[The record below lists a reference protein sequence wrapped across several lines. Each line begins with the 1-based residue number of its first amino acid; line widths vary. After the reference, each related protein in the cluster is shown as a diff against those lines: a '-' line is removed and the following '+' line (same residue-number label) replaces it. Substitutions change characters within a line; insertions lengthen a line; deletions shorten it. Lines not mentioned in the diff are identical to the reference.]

1 MPVQP
6 EMRNEMEFID
16 LKAQYHALKQEIDSN
31 IGQVLEDADFIM
43 GKSVEEFERKLAD
56 YVGVEHAVSCSSG
69 TDALQL
75 IYMAHGIGE
84 GDAVFCPDM
93 TFVASVE
100 PAFMLGA
107 EPVFCDI
114 DKETYNICPQSLE
127 RQIHAV
133 CAAGKLR
140 PRAIVAVDFIGNPAD
155 YDKLRSI
162 ADQYGLLLIE
172 DAAQGMGASY
182 HGRKCGALGDIGAT
196 SFFPS
201 KPLGCYGDGGAV
213 FTDSQEM
220 NDLLRS
226 LRVHGKGSSK
236 YDNIR
241 VGMNARLDTLQA
253 AVMLP
258 KLAVL
263 EEEVI
268 RRQEIAARYDAALKD
283 KFVTPHIS
291 EGTISSYAQ
300 YALLADSSSQRDE
313 IRSRLQEKG
322 IPTIVYYPNPMH
334 RMKVFADC
342 FMGDERFE
350 NTIAYADRTFSVPFS
365 AYLTREDQER
375 VIDALLAM

>member
-1 MPVQP
+1 
-6 EMRNEMEFID
+6 MEFID
-16 LKAQYHALKQEIDSN
+16 LKAQYHALKSEIDQN
-31 IGQVLEDADFIM
+31 ISQVLEDANFII
-43 GKSVEEFERKLAD
+43 GKQVSEFEEKLAA
-56 YVGVEHAVSCSSG
+56 YVGVKYAVGCSSG

-114 DKETYNICPQSLE
+114 DKDSYNISPDSLE
-127 RQIHAV
+127 RQIKAV
-133 CAAGKLR
+133 IAKGALK
-140 PRAIVAVDFIGNPAD
+140 PKAVVAVDFIGNPAD
-155 YDKLRSI
+155 YDRLREI
-162 ADQYGLLLIE
+162 TDRYGLLLIE
-172 DAAQGMGASY
+172 DAAQGTGASY
-182 HGRKCGALGDIGAT
+182 KGRKCGSLGDIGAT

-213 FTDSQEM
+213 FTDSEEM
-220 NDLLRS
+220 RDLLQS

-258 KLAVL
+258 KLKVL
-263 EEEVI
+263 DEEI
-268 RRQEIAARYDAALKD
+268 ARRQEIAARYDAALKD
-283 KFVTPHIS
+283 RFVTPFIC
-291 EGTISSYAQ
+291 GNTVSSYAQ
-300 YALLADSSSQRDE
+300 YALLAEDQTHRDE
-313 IRSRLQEKG
+313 VRTKLQEEG

-334 RMKVFADC
+334 TMKVFADC

-350 NTIAYADRTFSVPFS
+350 NTVSYADRTFSIPFS
-365 AYLTREDQER
+365 AYLTEEDQER
-375 VIDALLAM
+375 IIEVLLKISG